1 MSPSSPSLAAVS
13 SIPTSRPTT
22 EDQAQDPPDALPDRF
37 GVIPWEGGQRPGPT
51 HDPRSAYVET
61 FWLPIV
67 GPSTTLLLR
76 RLADEFDAQPGGFE
90 IEAAA
95 LSRDI
100 GLGPRIDHRSSFGRT
115 LDRSERFRLV
125 RLDGPLLHVR
135 RRLPG
140 LGNRLA
146 GKLSPRLRALHRSW
160 TIEPAD
166 DGAERRTELVRAAHL
181 ARTLLTLGETEHDAE
196 RQLHR
201 WHFHPSVAWHAVQWA
216 LTDSDP
222 LP

>member
-1 MSPSSPSLAAVS
+1 MSPSSTGLTTVS
-13 SIPTSRPTT
+13 TTPASRPTT
-22 EDQAQDPPDALPDRF
+22 EGPSHAPPDRF
-37 GVIPWEGGQRPGPT
+37 GVIPWEGGERPGPS

-61 FWLPIV
+61 FWGPIV

-76 RLADEFDAQPGGFE
+76 RLADEFDAHPDGFE
-90 IEAAA
+90 IDTVA

-100 GLGPRIDHRSSFGRT
+100 GLGPRIDHRSSFART
-115 LDRSERFRLV
+115 LDRSQRFRLV
-125 RLDGPLLHVR
+125 RLDGSLLHVR
-135 RRLPG
+135 QRLPS
-140 LGNRLA
+140 LGSRLA

-166 DGAERRTELVRAAHL
+166 DGAERRVELVRAAHL
-181 ARTLLTLGETEHDAE
+181 ARTLLTLGESEHDAE